1 MLLPDTLHRPRD
13 TQARAPPDSPRA
25 SMLPGGLRHR
35 RTQRRER
42 AAPHARCKRSRRS
55 AGAGRRARPPTRRAP
70 RAPRPRRDTAVS
82 RTATSCGAHGGA
94 MVPYLPEWRLTASG
108 ATRQHPESI
117 EGRCATRSIARDRP
131 WRKLR
136 LPLFIPSGGFG
147 VPARRQR
154 VLALIAVRN
163 QLSHLRGCIESLR
176 SQVDGIVALDDG
188 STDGSLEFLE
198 SCAEVLELIRISCRR
213 PHWDEIGNHRRL
225 VAAGLRHGADWLLSI
240 DADERV
246 ELQFRARAERVI
258 RRGNAFGLTAYA
270 LQLRE
275 IWDDPLCYRADGI
288 WGRKRVARLFRALP
302 DHRFDTRPLHGVKAP
317 LQARIGDR

>member
-1 MLLPDTLHRPRD
+1 
-13 TQARAPPDSPRA
+13 
-25 SMLPGGLRHR
+25 
-35 RTQRRER
+35 
-42 AAPHARCKRSRRS
+42 
-55 AGAGRRARPPTRRAP
+55 
-70 RAPRPRRDTAVS
+70 
-82 RTATSCGAHGGA
+82 
-94 MVPYLPEWRLTASG
+94 MVPYVPEWRLTASG

-317 LQARIGDR
+317 LQARIGDRYPATDIAIYHLAMLRAEDRLARRRRYEALDPDARWQPHVGYAYLTAEDGLKLCRVPRRRGYAA